1 MRGELPHT
9 LFHLRL
15 VGIGN
20 DGLQMFCTI
29 SGLLQFT
36 LRFQRRESEHPSN
49 GCKRQQHDEHD
60 NQDARV
66 TASTLDTADVLGAHP
81 SADPP
86 TMRFAVLGILIGI
99 S

>member
-1 MRGELPHT
+1 MRGELPHM

-36 LRFQRRESEHPSN
+36 LRFQRQESEHP
-49 GCKRQQHDEHD
+49 QQRL
-60 NQDARV
+60 QTPAAR
-66 TASTLDTADVLGAHP
+66 
-81 SADPP
+81 
-86 TMRFAVLGILIGI
+86 
-99 S
+99 

>member
-1 MRGELPHT
+1 MKMFADKPCQYARRAPPHT

-36 LRFQRRESEHPSN
+36 LRFQRRESEHP
-49 GCKRQQHDEHD
+49 QQRL
-60 NQDARV
+60 QTPAAR
-66 TASTLDTADVLGAHP
+66 
-81 SADPP
+81 
-86 TMRFAVLGILIGI
+86 
-99 S
+99 